1 MVTKRWTRYGK
12 DRLYVSLSDGTQV
25 GWVDLVAG
33 EERILLPEHTA
44 EFRRTVAEVAPGRQ
58 MPQRGEPIHTEDP
71 PVHPQPAA
79 APETASHETGS
90 RQHAPIE
97 LVPSEA
103 QRWVDL
109 ADRRPGEGVR
119 ERAREALAAMKEK
132 SKVRTFLAR
141 LTDANTD
148 ERSWRIGADGEET
161 VGSKLSRLADQGWR
175 VLHSVPVGERDADI
189 DHVLIGPAG
198 VFTINTKT
206 HPGKRVTVYSKAVY
220 VGGTRTDYLRNSR
233 HEAERASR
241 LLARAVERP
250 VIVKPVLV
258 ILTARFQ
265 STVTIKQPPG
275 DVLILTGADVP
286 RAFTRWKPILTMTEV
301 ESVYA
306 QARRSTTWVPSRGPS
321 GW

>member
-1 MVTKRWTRYGK
+1 
-12 DRLYVSLSDGTQV
+12 
-25 GWVDLVAG
+25 
-33 EERILLPEHTA
+33 
-44 EFRRTVAEVAPGRQ
+44 
-58 MPQRGEPIHTEDP
+58 
-71 PVHPQPAA
+71 
-79 APETASHETGS
+79 
-90 RQHAPIE
+90 
-97 LVPSEA
+97 
-103 QRWVDL
+103 
-109 ADRRPGEGVR
+109 
-119 ERAREALAAMKEK
+119 MKEK

-141 LTDANTD
+141 LTDAHTD

-206 HPGKRVTVYSKAVY
+206 HPGKRVTVYSKAIY

-233 HEAERASR
+233 HEAERAGR
-241 LLARAVERP
+241 LLSRAVERP

-265 STVTIKQPPG
+265 STVTIKQQPD
-275 DVLILTGADVP
+275 DVLVLTGADVP
-286 RAFTRWKPILTMTEV
+286 RAFTRWKPILTMSEV
-301 ESVYA
+301 ESLYA
-306 QARRSTTWVPSRGPS
+306 RARRSTTWMPSRDPS

>member
-25 GWVDLVAG
+25 GWVDLLGG

-44 EFRRTVAEVAPGRQ
+44 EFRRALAEVAPGRQ
-58 MPQRGEPIHTEDP
+58 LPARAEPPRTVGPLVDSHAGVAPDEPHRPTGDDELTVSV
-71 PVHPQPAA
+71 PVSSEVQP
-79 APETASHETGS
+79 
-90 RQHAPIE
+90 
-97 LVPSEA
+97 
-103 QRWVDL
+103 WFDL

-119 ERAREALAAMKEK
+119 ERAREELAAMKEK

-141 LTDANTD
+141 LTDAHTD

-161 VGSKLSRLADQGWR
+161 VGSKLSRLADRGWW
-175 VLHSVPVGERDADI
+175 VLHSVPIGERDADI
-189 DHVLIGPAG
+189 DHVLIGAAG

-206 HPGKRVTVYSKAVY
+206 HPGKRVTVYSKAIY

-241 LLARAVERP
+241 LLSRAVERP

-265 STVTIKQPPG
+265 STVTIKQQPD
-275 DVLILTGADVP
+275 DVLVLTGADVP
-286 RAFTRWKPILTMTEV
+286 RAFTRWKPILTTSEV
-301 ESVYA
+301 ESLYA
-306 QARRSTTWVPSRGPS
+306 QARRSTTWVPSFDPS